1 MPVNILQNK
10 WNHVSHFNI
19 FNPLVLLTY
28 QWRMKR
34 RFIIVWLLGVAIFAS
49 GQDNFATRLSNATLL
64 LIRQEVV
71 YDPAY
76 YSIDYPNG
84 DVPEGLGVCSDVV
97 IRAYRQLEIDLQKE
111 VHEDMAAHFDL
122 YPQFWGL
129 SRPDPNIDHR
139 RVPNLMKFFQ
149 RHGTEKAITDD
160 PADYLPGDLVCWNLG
175 GAVTHIGIVVNRQ
188 SIDGKRYQIVH
199 NIGAGQVLEDILF
212 DFLIIGHYIY
222 GEN

>member
-1 MPVNILQNK
+1 M
-10 WNHVSHFNI
+10 SHFNI
-19 FNPLVLLTY
+19 FIT
-28 QWRMKR
+28 RMMKR

-49 GQDNFATRLSNATLL
+49 GQEDFATRLSNATLL
-64 LIRQEVV
+64 LTRQEVV

-97 IRAYRQLEIDLQKE
+97 IRAYRQFAIDLQKE
-111 VHEDMAAHFDL
+111 VHEEMAAHFDL
-122 YPQFWGL
+122 YPQLWGL

-199 NIGAGQVLEDILF
+199 NIGAGQELEDILF
-212 DFLIIGHYIY
+212 DFLILGHYIY
-222 GEN
+222 REN